1 MLSLPVQMKDR
12 IQVLEAQ
19 MKELNAQRATVARN
33 EASQLSKGQLAEIAQ
48 GERATQSDMGGPKSP
63 MS

>member
-1 MLSLPVQMKDR
+1 MLSLPVQMRDR

-33 EASQLSKGQLAEIAQ
+33 GASQHSKGQLAETAQ
-48 GERATQSDMGGPKSP
+48 GERATHSDMGGPKSP